1 MRNQSNF
8 RGQSGR
14 RTTSKPNPSGGGRPN
29 RGKNPNPAP
38 RTDGAG
44 APVGCICG
52 NHFSCIGFTEVD
64 FMGQYWDNCSC
75 CFRNTG
81 K

>member
-1 MRNQSNF
+1 MRNQRNF

-14 RTTSKPNPSGGGRPN
+14 RTTSKPNP
-29 RGKNPNPAP
+29 NPAP
-38 RTDGAG
+38 RNDGAG

-52 NHFSCIGFTEVD
+52 TRFNCIGYTEVD
-64 FMGQYWDNCSC
+64 FIGQHWDNCSC
-75 CFRNTG
+75 CFANQQG